1 MVIDLD
7 GLHGRAP
14 GGGVVN
20 DLLSGDALRQLLD
33 GRQVVHTVVHGFGAP
48 ALGLLRVRHRDLLPV
63 PAPGRAEGKSP
74 EGLHVQAGI
83 HLRAGGRVPVNQL
96 LRGKFHRF
104 LRSIARRVI
113 PVLTLV
119 LALVIADQIPGDVQG
134 PRVQLDVGF
143 HENPVGYVPPQGPLT
158 VSVTVGQQQIVLS
171 RLRMQQL
178 RRVVILLVQRHGGP
192 LAGGVPKSIVQAIDP
207 QHLAVQLPIG
217 PAGFAEPIVVYF
229 RDRVRSDLDN
239 GVFIGRI
246 AAAMAGVEGDGR
258 LQAGA
263 VPADQAHPGP
273 GTDDAPVLLFRLRQ
287 EDGGGHGAVLPEALR
302 VAPPPQR
309 RE

>member
-1 MVIDLD
+1 M
-7 GLHGRAP
+7 
-14 GGGVVN
+14 
-20 DLLSGDALRQLLD
+20 
-33 GRQVVHTVVHGFGAP
+33 
-48 ALGLLRVRHRDLLPV
+48 
-63 PAPGRAEGKSP
+63 
-74 EGLHVQAGI
+74 
-83 HLRAGGRVPVNQL
+83 
-96 LRGKFHRF
+96 
-104 LRSIARRVI
+104 
-113 PVLTLV
+113 LTLV

-158 VSVTVGQQQIVLS
+158 VSVTVGQQQIALS

-207 QHLAVQLPIG
+207 QHLALQLPIG

-263 VPADQAHPGP
+263 VPADQAHSGP

-287 EDGGGHGAVLPEALR
+287 EDGGGHGTVLPEALR
-302 VAPPPQR
+302 VAPPSAEGVRTSSEEIRPVTTATVV
-309 RE
+309 